1 MIGRQAHPDSITI
14 DHENHL
20 LLPISLEIL
29 KRRGSQKAERARA
42 KVRAKEKEK
51 AERSVGESLVRVK
64 ARAVAKVAMVETAKE
79 RARADRTRGTRFGA
93 LDPRGAQTPLLRL
106 PEGRVAKTSR
116 AELDPYLRVQPRVE
130 PVNAHLAR
138 TTRTAFRF
146 GQAESAIPLT
156 HAERSMCAPILPTPR
171 LDHLM
176 RGTDRRAEKVIR
188 RNRARQTTK
197 RIRKD

>member
-14 DHENHL
+14 DHENRL

-51 AERSVGESLVRVK
+51 AERSAGESLVRVK
-64 ARAVAKVAMVETAKE
+64 ARAVAKVATVEMAKV
-79 RARADRTRGTRFGA
+79 RARADRTRGTKFGA
-93 LDPRGAQTPLLRL
+93 PDPRGDHTPHLRL
-106 PEGRVAKTSR
+106 LEGQAAKISK
-116 AELDPYLRVQPRVE
+116 AELDPFQRVQPRVE
-130 PVNAHLAR
+130 PVSAHLAR

-156 HAERSMCAPILPTPR
+156 HA
-171 LDHLM
+171 
-176 RGTDRRAEKVIR
+176 
-188 RNRARQTTK
+188 
-197 RIRKD
+197 